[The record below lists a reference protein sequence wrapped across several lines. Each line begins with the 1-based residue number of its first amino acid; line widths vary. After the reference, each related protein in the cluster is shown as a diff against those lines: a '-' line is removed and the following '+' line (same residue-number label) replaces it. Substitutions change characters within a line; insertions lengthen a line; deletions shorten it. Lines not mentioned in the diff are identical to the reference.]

1 MRKRLDPRS
10 VLAGGDPRSL
20 GRAQEVVD
28 AVLADPD
35 QLPELFDAVLDEDE
49 LVRMRAADAVE
60 KVASRHPEWLVPYV
74 ERLLSEVAGIEQD
87 SVRWHVAQLLGE
99 VPLSAEQRERAI
111 ALLERFADEGRNGFV
126 VAHSLSSL
134 AALAEQEQSL
144 RPALRRRL
152 ERLAKD
158 ERSSVAKRAGKLL
171 ALED

>member
-1 MRKRLDPRS
+1 
-10 VLAGGDPRSL
+10 
-20 GRAQEVVD
+20 
-28 AVLADPD
+28 
-35 QLPELFDAVLDEDE
+35 
-49 LVRMRAADAVE
+49 
-60 KVASRHPEWLVPYV
+60 
-74 ERLLSEVAGIEQD
+74 
-87 SVRWHVAQLLGE
+87 
-99 VPLSAEQRERAI
+99 
-111 ALLERFADEGRNGFV
+111 V